1 MEIYILNNLFLLSP
15 TTRVVNLFPPLNYF
29 AGYASTNETTFKKE
43 LSQYWFYKFSRSGGP
58 LDSCGFE
65 HVFLGQLKATTVSGF
80 HNWVQFYTQEK
91 EGDLD
96 YKTYLEGCQVGSPG
110 TSLSYKTFLLAGGVC
125 MYVLHQGR
133 NFIYFLH
140 IVLGKT

>member
-1 MEIYILNNLFLLSP
+1 MRSIRWVLHGNILNYLFIKSNCMCCN
-15 TTRVVNLFPPLNYF
+15 TFHSFFF

-96 YKTYLEGCQVGSPG
+96 YKTYLEGCQVGSPD

-125 MYVLHQGR
+125 MYVLLQG
-133 NFIYFLH
+133 
-140 IVLGKT
+140 